1 MNSTAT
7 IATTFKTAFDAEKR
21 AREAAEQFHR
31 DHVIPVY
38 RAEEAGEAT
47 FEASCAAEEAY
58 GEYTTAHFEALRV
71 MLETPASTMNDVI
84 YKLETACDDTYFDS
98 SDSSYRALRQIA
110 ADIRRLGGD
119 A

>member
-7 IATTFKTAFDAEKR
+7 IATSFKTSFDAEKH

-31 DHVIPVY
+31 DHVKPVY
-38 RAEEAGEAT
+38 RAEKAGEAT
-47 FEASCAAEEAY
+47 FEASCAAEKAY
-58 GEYTTAHFEALRV
+58 GEYTSAHYDALRV
-71 MLETPASTMNDVI
+71 MLETPAPTMNDVI
-84 YKLETACDDTYFDS
+84 YKLETACDNGYFDS
-98 SDSSYRALRQIA
+98 SDTSYRALRQIA